1 MMEERRPRRK
11 QGEISG
17 QSGCLASK
25 RLPVL
30 KGMSDL
36 ERKMVEDNLVE
47 TFKKNKLEI
56 SKAINTPSPFLEILR
71 DHSVISEEMY
81 QCAQKKYQKLVPICK
96 GSICTYSILMQLEK
110 KFSSKILAA
119 LFHPTN
125 LQEYPL
131 LVQIQKQFRDEPLD
145 ESTSE
150 VNMGSPL
157 QRSSLDESAW
167 IISTP
172 QSSVQVPL
180 DQSTPES
187 NVSSPVQ
194 RSSLDESISARDVQV
209 PLDQSTPESN
219 VGSPVQRS
227 SFDES
232 ISFSDVQVPLDQ
244 STPES
249 NVSSPVQRSSLDES
263 ISARDVQVP
272 LNQSTPESNVGSP
285 VQRSSLDEST
295 SVSDVQVPLDQSTP
309 ESNVGSPVQRSS
321 LDESTSVSDVQVPP
335 DQSPPESNAGLL
347 SKEAAWMRV
356 HLSEMSK
363 DQRLRAARD
372 LRSRLI
378 QWIHFEDEKTE
389 GQSG

>member
-172 QSSVQVPL
+172 QSSVQEPLDESTSEANMGSPLQRSSLDESAWIVSTPQSSVQVPL

-232 ISFSDVQVPLDQ
+232 ISF
-244 STPES
+244 
-249 NVSSPVQRSSLDES
+249 
-263 ISARDVQVP
+263 
-272 LNQSTPESNVGSP
+272 
-285 VQRSSLDEST
+285 
-295 SVSDVQVPLDQSTP
+295 SDVQVPLDQSTP